1 MLVDTKRLEGA
12 LSQLQVRLRAERAA
26 NVLLVGNQWYC
37 EQDLLEFFQNHVLP
51 KVQACNNP
59 DEKNLWMEF
68 LEIAIPVL
76 ENPSDDIAQQKSR
89 IQFEAFLGKHKILSP
104 YQQEMMRELDPLD
117 LFSNRIMHSNARY
130 NICIFLCALT
140 VFLIPV
146 AIAWQ
151 KGKVATQKLRDEMQK
166 EWADCKNLAPS
177 KASIVFFETLFKPN
191 KEYNESLRCWT
202 KPGSVVE
209 NIVERRA
216 QQPVDAAQS
225 SSGDVELVDAQR
237 ELYKELWS
245 LISSDKWPKH
255 RSMSS
260 LWVASSPPR
269 GIQLMEEIL
278 LEVGMPLS
286 RQSSKPLYPGQVTT
300 FLNIISLIAEAQAPK
315 NSKTRKLETQNFY
328 TICKDVRGS
337 MKTVEGVRDLM
348 DRINSLKKMCHPL
361 VEASKRKSPR
371 M

>member
-130 NICIFLCALT
+130 NICIFL
-140 VFLIPV
+140 
-146 AIAWQ
+146 
-151 KGKVATQKLRDEMQK
+151 
-166 EWADCKNLAPS
+166 
-177 KASIVFFETLFKPN
+177 
-191 KEYNESLRCWT
+191 
-202 KPGSVVE
+202 
-209 NIVERRA
+209 
-216 QQPVDAAQS
+216 
-225 SSGDVELVDAQR
+225 
-237 ELYKELWS
+237 
-245 LISSDKWPKH
+245 
-255 RSMSS
+255 
-260 LWVASSPPR
+260 
-269 GIQLMEEIL
+269 
-278 LEVGMPLS
+278 
-286 RQSSKPLYPGQVTT
+286 
-300 FLNIISLIAEAQAPK
+300 
-315 NSKTRKLETQNFY
+315 
-328 TICKDVRGS
+328 
-337 MKTVEGVRDLM
+337 
-348 DRINSLKKMCHPL
+348 
-361 VEASKRKSPR
+361 
-371 M
+371 